1 MADDGSFLDRWSRR
15 KVAVRQG
22 EPVPPALQEAPAP
35 LPVAAA
41 VPVAPTPPVD
51 VPAAP
56 ALPTLEDAHAL
67 TPAADFS
74 PFVQRGVAPE
84 VRNVA
89 MKKLFADPHFNVMDG
104 LDTYIDDY
112 SKSDPIPLAMLRQM
126 TSARF
131 LQLFEEEQETPQ
143 GVAAGVHPASA
154 VQPATTLSPEP
165 AETPPAPDQP
175 SPPAVVPPG
184 IPTASQTHHADT
196 DLRLQPD
203 DAAQPLHA
211 GGSAG

>member
-1 MADDGSFLDRWSRR
+1 MADDGGFLNRWSRR

-22 EPVPPALQEAPAP
+22 EPVPPALLEPVAP
-35 LPVAAA
+35 LPVASA
-41 VPVAPTPPVD
+41 VPAAPESAVD

-56 ALPTLEDAHAL
+56 APPTLEDAHAL

-126 TSARF
+126 TSAKF
-131 LQLFEEEQETPQ
+131 LQLFEEEKESIPQ
-143 GVAAGVHPASA
+143 QAAEGGVPVSA
-154 VQPATTLSPEP
+154 PSPSAMAIP
-165 AETPPAPDQP
+165 AETPPIPNP
-175 SPPAVVPPG
+175 SSPHAAQLSCCGATV
-184 IPTASQTHHADT
+184 SQTHHAHT

-203 DAAQPLHA
+203 DATRPARA